1 MLTYLITSVILAILP
16 LVVRTERLTNLIA
29 ALFFLVQVAGIALVF
44 YFDRVD
50 GVLLSIFRA
59 DSMALLFHTLMT
71 VVLGFALIHSSSY
84 LKAEGISTRSYKA
97 YYTLLMLLAVAI
109 TCVYYSDNIAMT
121 WVFLELTTICSAGII
136 YHREFKQSLE
146 ATWKYVFVC
155 STGIAMAYLG
165 ILLLS
170 TVATDGALDYA
181 SLKTAIMEGNPLYL
195 KVAFLLMVVGY
206 SCKMEIFPLYTV
218 GVDANFAA
226 PAPASAFISTAL
238 VNAGF
243 VSILRIYNLYA
254 SAGDV
259 FIWARHVL
267 ILIGVLSLAVGAM
280 FLRRANNYKRFL
292 SYSTVENM
300 GIVAIGL
307 GIGGVALWAAVF
319 HVVCHTFVK
328 SSMFFHVGIM
338 RHVYDSYSINR
349 IGNYM
354 NINRVG
360 AVGFIVGTLVLLA
373 FPPSPLFVSEVM
385 IFSEIVTVGKWWL
398 LVVMLVLMCVVLYS
412 IWSRSL
418 RLSYHSNQDELHL
431 SAVNRRLS
439 YIASIPLLFAVVL
452 GLWQPK
458 FLTDM
463 IDKVIT
469 YVPIVDAQAMSA
481 EEQITESSEQSVIV
495 VEEEAIESVIIPAV
509 EEIQSVEAT
518 EDKMQPEVVDNVE
531 NEEDKTENIE

>member
-1 MLTYLITSVILAILP
+1 MLTYLIISLILAVLP
-16 LVVRTERLTNLIA
+16 LVVRTERMTNIIA
-29 ALFFLVQVAGIALVF
+29 TLFFLVQVAGIALVVALG
-44 YFDRVD
+44 RVD
-50 GVLLSIFRA
+50 GVMLSVFRA
-59 DSMALLFHTLMT
+59 DNMALLFHALMT
-71 VVLGFALIHSSSY
+71 VVLGFSLIHSSSY
-84 LKAEGISTRSYKA
+84 LKAENVSTRSYKT

-121 WVFLELTTICSAGII
+121 WVFLEATTICSAGII

-165 ILLLS
+165 IMLLA
-170 TVATDGALDYA
+170 TVANHGALDYA
-181 SLKTAIMEGNPLYL
+181 SLKEAIVAGDPLYL

-218 GVDANFAA
+218 GVDANYAA

-243 VSILRIYNLYA
+243 VSIMRIYTLYA
-254 SAGDV
+254 HSDV
-259 FIWARHVL
+259 FVWARHVL
-267 ILIGVLSLAVGAM
+267 ILIGILSLAVGAM

-328 SSMFFHVGIM
+328 SSMFYHVGIM

-349 IGNYM
+349 IGNYI

-360 AVGFIVGTLVLLA
+360 AIGFIVGTLVLLA
-373 FPPSPLFVSEVM
+373 FPPSPLFISEVM
-385 IFSEIVTVGKWWL
+385 IFSEIVSVEKWWL
-398 LVVMLVLMCVVLYS
+398 FVLMLVLMCVVLYS

-439 YIASIPLLFAVVL
+439 YIASLPLVAAIVL

-458 FLTDM
+458 FLDSA
-463 IDKVIT
+463 IENIISDGVE
-469 YVPIVDAQAMSA
+469 VSA
-481 EEQITESSEQSVIV
+481 EVTIDEVEVVADAEEPETV
-495 VEEEAIESVIIPAV
+495 VEDAATAATEA
-509 EEIQSVEAT
+509 EAT
-518 EDKMQPEVVDNVE
+518 EEQVIEETTDE
-531 NEEDKTENIE
+531 NLDDHGDVL

>member
-1 MLTYLITSVILAILP
+1 MLTYLIISLILAVLP
-16 LVVRTERLTNLIA
+16 LVVRTERMTNVIA
-29 ALFFLVQVAGIALVF
+29 ALFFLLQVAGIALIIG
-44 YFDRVD
+44 YGRVD
-50 GVLLSIFRA
+50 GVMLSVFCA
-59 DSMALLFHTLMT
+59 DSMALLFHSLMT
-71 VVLGFALIHSSSY
+71 VVLGFSLIHSSSY
-84 LKAEGISTRSYKA
+84 LKAEQVSTRSYKT

-121 WVFLELTTICSAGII
+121 WVFLEATTICSAGII

-165 ILLLS
+165 IMLLA
-170 TVATDGALDYA
+170 TVAQHGALDYT
-181 SLKTAIMEGNPLYL
+181 SLKEAIVEGDPLYL

-218 GVDANFAA
+218 GIDANYSA

-243 VSILRIYNLYA
+243 VSIMRIYTLYA
-254 SAGDV
+254 ESDV
-259 FIWARHVL
+259 FEWARHVL

-328 SSMFFHVGIM
+328 SSMFYHVGIM

-349 IGNYM
+349 IGNYI

-360 AVGFIVGTLVLLA
+360 AIGFIIGTLVLLA
-373 FPPSPLFVSEVM
+373 FPPSPLFISEVK
-385 IFSEIVTVGKWWL
+385 IFSEIVTVEKWWL
-398 LVVMLVLMCVVLYS
+398 LIVMLVLMCVVLYS

-439 YIASIPLLFAVVL
+439 YIASIPLVFAIVL
-452 GLWQPK
+452 GLWQPQV
-458 FLTDM
+458 LNDAIDSIIAREVAIEIEEVEIVATPEQACEEVAEGAETTDAL
-463 IDKVIT
+463 VEE
-469 YVPIVDAQAMSA
+469 VEAAA
-481 EEQITESSEQSVIV
+481 EEVI
-495 VEEEAIESVIIPAV
+495 EETTDENL
-509 EEIQSVEAT
+509 
-518 EDKMQPEVVDNVE
+518 DNNGDVL
-531 NEEDKTENIE
+531 

>member
-1 MLTYLITSVILAILP
+1 MLTYLIISVILAALP
-16 LVVRTERLTNLIA
+16 LVVRTERMTNIIA
-29 ALFFLVQVAGIALVF
+29 TLFFLVQVAGIALVMV
-44 YFDRVD
+44 YDRVD
-50 GVLLSIFRA
+50 CVMLTIFRA
-59 DSMALLFHTLMT
+59 DNMALLFHVLMT
-71 VVLGFALIHSSSY
+71 VVLGFSLIHSSSY
-84 LKAEGISTRSYKA
+84 LKAENVSTRSYKT

-121 WVFLELTTICSAGII
+121 WVFLEATTICSAGII

-165 ILLLS
+165 IMLLA
-170 TVATDGALDYA
+170 TVAQHGALDYA
-181 SLKTAIMEGNPLYL
+181 SLKEAIVEGDSLYL

-218 GVDANFAA
+218 GVDANYAA

-243 VSILRIYNLYA
+243 VSIMRIYTLYA
-254 SAGDV
+254 HSDV
-259 FIWARHVL
+259 FEWARHVL

-328 SSMFFHVGIM
+328 SSMFYHVGIM

-349 IGNYM
+349 IGNYI

-360 AVGFIVGTLVLLA
+360 AIGFIVGTLVLLA
-373 FPPSPLFVSEVM
+373 FPPSPLFISEVK
-385 IFSEIVTVGKWWL
+385 IFSEIVSVEKWWL

-439 YIASIPLLFAVVL
+439 YIASLPLVLAIVL

-458 FLTDM
+458 VLD
-463 IDKVIT
+463 
-469 YVPIVDAQAMSA
+469 DAIENIISDGIEVSA
-481 EEQITESSEQSVIV
+481 EIVIDEVEVLAEIEEPEQVADDTANDGAETSTDEEQVNEES
-495 VEEEAIESVIIPAV
+495 
-509 EEIQSVEAT
+509 T
-518 EDKMQPEVVDNVE
+518 DE
-531 NEEDKTENIE
+531 NEE